1 MDVTETLEYLLY
13 KRRVVAPVTV
23 AEENVREKQEAVN
36 IISQQWQK
44 PMGIMALLV
53 FVFFA
58 LQSHGLAWIIV
69 ICLASMLFYRY
80 KKLESA
86 NVALSEAKI
95 LLEEEAANPEYQQEM
110 VGFPRKFYNYRDIN
124 RLYYLIE
131 EGRARELKEAYNL
144 LEQQQFNETQIS
156 MQNEMLN
163 LQQDIASSSKISAV
177 ASTLT
182 AYNTFRINSKL

>member
-1 MDVTETLEYLLY
+1 
-13 KRRVVAPVTV
+13 
-23 AEENVREKQEAVN
+23 
-36 IISQQWQK
+36 
-44 PMGIMALLV
+44 
-53 FVFFA
+53 
-58 LQSHGLAWIIV
+58 
-69 ICLASMLFYRY
+69 
-80 KKLESA
+80 
-86 NVALSEAKI
+86 
-95 LLEEEAANPEYQQEM
+95 M

-131 EGRARELKEAYNL
+131 EGRAHELKEAYNL